1 MNWDWI
7 SWVCLMILLLQINY
21 PSKVKALEKRFKA
34 FEKREKKEK
43 SVVEMS
49 KLISELKGKNV
60 QFNLMPQLII
70 YSTTSWNVPLL
81 MLMMNGLKSLI
92 LLRIKRLKKL
102 SAKL

>member
-70 YSTTSWNVPLL
+70 YTTTSWNVTLL